1 MMHLDQVEETEDRR
15 RTYQH
20 YTALNPATLLYLMEE
35 AGTREH
41 LVVVEELV
49 LLAWGQTDD
58 PVRHQ
63 QIKEQHQ
70 KGHQGEALLH
80 TLPKKIML
88 IPLLECHEW
97 IETPDQCL

>member
-1 MMHLDQVEETEDRR
+1 MED
-15 RTYQH
+15 
-20 YTALNPATLLYLMEE
+20 P
-35 AGTREH
+35 GTREH

-63 QIKEQHQ
+63 QIKEQLR

-80 TLPKKIML
+80 TLPKKTML
-88 IPLLECHEW
+88 VRLL
-97 IETPDQCL
+97 ICLVYQFSLTFNILP

>member
-1 MMHLDQVEETEDRR
+1 
-15 RTYQH
+15 
-20 YTALNPATLLYLMEE
+20 MEE

-63 QIKEQHQ
+63 QIKEQLQ

-80 TLPKKIML
+80 TLPKKTML
-88 IPLLECHEW
+88 VRLL
-97 IETPDQCL
+97 ICLVYQFSLMFYPELDN

>member
-1 MMHLDQVEETEDRR
+1 
-15 RTYQH
+15 
-20 YTALNPATLLYLMEE
+20 MEE

-63 QIKEQHQ
+63 QIKEQLQ

-80 TLPKKIML
+80 T
-88 IPLLECHEW
+88 
-97 IETPDQCL
+97 